1 MASDVYFRHRTIE
14 YNSSLRNWQLFQFF
28 SSSSSSL
35 FLSFL
40 FFKGNCQIQQF
51 LSCWT
56 LPARV
61 STHYLIFF
69 VLFSKSFCF
78 IFFLYFHSQF
88 SVKKKRKKEANGTSP
103 ETASIVIK
111 RKKKLKNKTKICCSS
126 SVRQSD
132 FNSCPWFRL
141 CQFWGI
147 LEGRR
152 CFPSRG

>member
-1 MASDVYFRHRTIE
+1 LASDVYFRHRTIE

-28 SSSSSSL
+28 SSSSL

-88 SVKKKRKKEANGTSP
+88 SVKKKEKRSQWDIPRNGFNCY
-103 ETASIVIK
+103 
-111 RKKKLKNKTKICCSS
+111 KKKKKIKKQNKNMLLLIGET
-126 SVRQSD
+126 V
-132 FNSCPWFRL
+132 
-141 CQFWGI
+141 
-147 LEGRR
+147 
-152 CFPSRG
+152 

>member
-1 MASDVYFRHRTIE
+1 LASDVYFRHRTIE

-88 SVKKKRKKEANGTSP
+88 SVKKKG
-103 ETASIVIK
+103 
-111 RKKKLKNKTKICCSS
+111 KKKPMGHPPK
-126 SVRQSD
+126 
-132 FNSCPWFRL
+132 RL
-141 CQFWGI
+141 Q
-147 LEGRR
+147 LL
-152 CFPSRG
+152 